1 MSMHAPVVSL
11 TTPVPEPA
19 PVPLLDI
26 NRQNAPL
33 RDEILA
39 AITEVVDT
47 GAFLKGP
54 AVRDLEAEV
63 ARQAGTEHAVGCAS
77 GSDAI
82 LVALMA
88 LGIGPGDEVI
98 VPSFTFFATAG
109 CVSRLGATPV
119 FADILPDTFNLDPE
133 DVTRRITPATKAIMP
148 VHLFGQAADVTSLGA
163 IAEEHG
169 IPLVE
174 DAAQAIGASFA
185 GRPVGSLGKVGCFS
199 FYPTK
204 NLGGMGDGGMITTD
218 DGELAERVRVL
229 CDHGQS
235 PRYHHSL
242 IGLNSRL
249 DTIQAAALGVKL
261 KRLAGYAAAR
271 QRHAAIYAE
280 AFAAGSIAELM
291 ATPIEA
297 SGCPSVWNQYTVR
310 VANGRRDEVQRYL
323 GERKIGAAIYY
334 PIPLHL
340 QDCFAGLG
348 YRPGDLPHTERAC
361 EEVLSLPV
369 FPEMFPEEQ
378 QRVID
383 TVAEYAA
390 TLAQPVRLAA

>member
-1 MSMHAPVVSL
+1 MSMPAHSVPL
-11 TTPVPEPA
+11 TPPSPEPA

-33 RDEILA
+33 RDEVLA
-39 AITEVVDT
+39 AIADVVDT

-54 AVRDLEAEV
+54 AVRDLEAGV
-63 ARQAGTEHAVGCAS
+63 ARLAGTEHAIGCAS

-88 LGIGPGDEVI
+88 LGVGPGDEVI

-109 CVSRLGATPV
+109 CVARLGATPV

-133 DVTRRITPATKAIMP
+133 DVARRITPATKAIMP
-148 VHLFGQAADVTSLGA
+148 VHLFGQAADVDSLGA
-163 IAEEHG
+163 LADQHG
-169 IPLVE
+169 VPLVE
-174 DAAQAIGASFA
+174 DAAQAIGASFG
-185 GRPVGSLGKVGCFS
+185 GRPVGSLGRVGCFS

-204 NLGGMGDGGMITTD
+204 NLGGMGDGGMVTTD
-218 DGELAERVRVL
+218 DGDLAERMRVL

-249 DTIQAAALGVKL
+249 DTMQAAALGVKL
-261 KRLAGYAAAR
+261 KRLGDYGAAR

-280 AFAAGSIAELM
+280 AFGAGPM
-291 ATPIEA
+291 ARVVTAPIEA
-297 SGCPSVWNQYTVR
+297 PGCPSVWNQYTIR
-310 VANGRRDEVQRYL
+310 VTEGRRDELQRYL
-323 GERKIGAAIYY
+323 SERKIGAAIYY

-340 QDCFAGLG
+340 QACFAELG

-361 EEVLSLPV
+361 DEVLSLPV
-369 FPEMFPEEQ
+369 FPEMYPEEQ
-378 QRVID
+378 QRVIE
-383 TVAEYAA
+383 TVSEYASAA
-390 TLAQPVRLAA
+390 TQPKRLAA

>member
-1 MSMHAPVVSL
+1 MSTPAPSVTLSHSA
-11 TTPVPEPA
+11 TEPT

-26 NRQNAPL
+26 NRQNEPL

-63 ARQAGTEHAVGCAS
+63 ARLCNTEHAIGCAS
-77 GSDAI
+77 GTDAI

-98 VPSFTFFATAG
+98 LPSFTFFATAG

-119 FADILPDTFNLDPE
+119 FADILPDTFNIDPE
-133 DVTRRITPATKAIMP
+133 DVARRVTPATKAIMP
-148 VHLFGQAADVTSLGA
+148 VHLFGQAADMTALQA
-163 IAEEHG
+163 IAEEHRL
-169 IPLVE
+169 PLIE
-174 DAAQAIGASFA
+174 DAAQAIGASYQ
-185 GRPVGSLGKVGCFS
+185 GKPIGGIGEFGCIS

-204 NLGGMGDGGMITTD
+204 NLGGMGDGGMVTTN
-218 DGELAERVRVL
+218 DGEMAERIRIL

-235 PRYHHSL
+235 PRYHHHSV
-242 IGLNSRL
+242 GLNSRL

-261 KRLAGYAAAR
+261 KRLGSYAEAR
-271 QRHAAIYAE
+271 GRHAARYAE
-280 AFAAGSIAELM
+280 AFATSSTSQVVS
-291 ATPIEA
+291 TPVEA

-310 VANGRRDEVQRYL
+310 VGEGRRDELQSCL
-323 GERKIGAAIYY
+323 AEQKIGAAIYY
-334 PIPLHL
+334 PVPLHL
-340 QDCFAGLG
+340 QACFADLG
-348 YRPGDLPHTERAC
+348 YQAGDLPHTERAA

-369 FPEMFPEEQ
+369 FPELQYDEQ
-378 QRVID
+378 TRVIEA
-383 TVAEYAA
+383 VEAYAA
-390 TLAQPVRLAA
+390 AVASPKRMAA

>member
-1 MSMHAPVVSL
+1 MTTHA
-11 TTPVPEPA
+11 VPISRPSSDPA

-26 NRQNAPL
+26 NRQNEPL
-33 RDEILA
+33 RAEVLS

-54 AVRDLEAEV
+54 AVRDLEAAV
-63 ARQAGTEHAVGCAS
+63 AELCGTEHAIGCAS

-119 FADILPDTFNLDPE
+119 FADLIPETFNIDPA
-133 DVTRRITPATKAIMP
+133 DVARRITPATKAILP
-148 VHLFGQAADVTSLGA
+148 VHLFGQPADIDALTAL
-163 IAEEHG
+163 AEEHG
-169 IPLVE
+169 LPVIE
-174 DAAQAIGASFA
+174 DAAQAIGATYQ
-185 GRPVGSLGKVGCFS
+185 GRPIGGIGDVGCIS

-204 NLGGMGDGGMITTD
+204 NLGGMGDGGMITTN
-218 DGELAERVRVL
+218 DGKLAQRVRVL
-229 CDHGQS
+229 CDHGQN

-242 IGLNSRL
+242 VGLNSRL
-249 DTIQAAALGVKL
+249 DTMQAAALGVKL
-261 KRLAGYAAAR
+261 KRLGSYAEAR

-280 AFAAGSIAELM
+280 AFAANPAISVP
-291 ATPIEA
+291 TEA
-297 SGCPSVWNQYTVR
+297 AGCQSVWNQYTVR
-310 VANGRRDEVQRYL
+310 VSDGRRDELQKWL
-323 GERKIGAAIYY
+323 AERKIGSAIYY

-340 QDCFAGLG
+340 QACFAGLG
-348 YRPGDLPHTERAC
+348 YQPGDLPHTERAA

-369 FPEMFPEEQ
+369 FPELRREEQ
-378 QRVID
+378 ARVID
-383 TVAEYAA
+383 AIGAFAGA
-390 TLAQPVRLAA
+390 TTVRLAA